1 MTVGLLVSLTSLLL
15 WQAAAAP
22 PSDSRARFSGTW
34 RLDPARSESV
44 AGGDPA
50 DAVTVEISQTDREL
64 TIATAQGARRH
75 QAGYTF
81 TSGAPAPYGIDGSSG
96 RASWNGEALVTEGT
110 RLIQG
115 QTVATRET
123 RTLNADASE
132 MTVEVVVIVQHG
144 YQFRGARN
152 YGIGKDVYTRVER

>member
-1 MTVGLLVSLTSLLL
+1 MTAGLLVPLACLSL

-22 PSDSRARFSGTW
+22 SSDGRALFAGTW
-34 RLDPARSESV
+34 QLDPARSES
-44 AGGDPA
+44 AAESSDP
-50 DAVTVEISQTDREL
+50 VLVEISQTDREL
-64 TIATAQGARRH
+64 TIATMQGSRRH
-75 QAGYTF
+75 QVAYVF
-81 TSGAPAPYGIDGSSG
+81 TSGPPAPYGIDGSAG
-96 RASWNGEALVTEGT
+96 RASWNGTTLVTEGT

-123 RTLNADASE
+123 RTLNRDATE

-152 YGIGKDVYTRVER
+152 YGIGKDVYTKVTK